1 MTHTPRSL
9 VWLGFL
15 GGEARERQAVEPAP
29 VFVAV
34 PQRLRQA
41 GSRDPNPGCAIL
53 VALLYRTGGEEPT
66 HAEVTLRDGRTHYV
80 SPAWLAPA
88 GTVVPLR
95 PFAPPPARRIA

>member
-15 GGEARERQAVEPAP
+15 GGEARQRQAVDPAP

-41 GSRDPNPGCAIL
+41 GNRDPNPGPAIL
-53 VALLYRTGGEEPT
+53 VALLYRLGAEEPAQ
-66 HAEVTLRDGRTHYV
+66 AEVTLRDGRTHYV

-88 GTVVPLR
+88 ATVVSLR
-95 PFAPPPARRIA
+95 PFAPPPARRTA